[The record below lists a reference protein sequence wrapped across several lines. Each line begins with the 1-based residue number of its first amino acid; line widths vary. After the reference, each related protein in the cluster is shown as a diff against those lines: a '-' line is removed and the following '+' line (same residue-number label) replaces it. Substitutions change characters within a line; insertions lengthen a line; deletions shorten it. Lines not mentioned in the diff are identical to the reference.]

1 MESIAP
7 ITTGLMPFSV
17 PTRGKITTNTSFAA
31 ATDSE
36 VQIAGLIPGRDKTSL
51 ALTDPA
57 ASRSCWVLTSFID
70 LKRKKGTRDKS
81 ANIDANMKAEVE
93 ERGKTPA
100 DPAITPPSTGPT
112 LCPSEVAKEKY
123 PKF

>member
-1 MESIAP
+1 
-7 ITTGLMPFSV
+7 MPFSV

-70 LKRKKGTRDKS
+70 LKRKKGTSDKRARS
-81 ANIDANMKAEVE
+81 AANIKAEVE
-93 ERGKTPA
+93 DRGKTPA
-100 DPAITPPSTGPT
+100 DPAMTPPSAGPT
-112 LCPSEVAKEKY
+112 LWPSDVAKEKY